1 MMPMVAEI
9 TPPPL
14 TVEEYLA
21 LEDTALEKHEYV
33 NGRLYAMAGGSNAHD
48 RVGNNCRSL
57 INMHLGEG
65 PCQLHG
71 PDIRLRANEQTY
83 YYPDAFVT
91 CDQNVAP
98 TISSLGDAKLVV
110 EVLSPSTETADRGE
124 KFANYQTLISI
135 EEYVLID
142 SRHRLVEKFKRVGD
156 GSWLYRL
163 YRTGDI
169 LIFDSIG
176 LEVPVAALYTA
187 SGL

>member
-1 MMPMVAEI
+1 MVAEI
-9 TPPPL
+9 TPPPV

-21 LEDTALEKHEYV
+21 LEGTALEKHEYV
-33 NGRLYAMAGGSNAHD
+33 NGRLYAMSGGTNAHD

-57 INMHLGEG
+57 INTHLGEG

-71 PDIRLRANEQTY
+71 PDVRLRANEQTY

-91 CDQNVAP
+91 CDQNVVP
-98 TISSLGDAKLVV
+98 TISSFDDARLVV

-124 KFANYQTLISI
+124 KFANYQTLISV

-142 SRHRLVEKFKRVGD
+142 SRRRLVEQFKRVGD
-156 GSWLYRL
+156 GSWLYKP

-169 LIFDSIG
+169 VMFGSIG
-176 LEVPVAALYTA
+176 LAVPVSALYTA
-187 SGL
+187 SGI